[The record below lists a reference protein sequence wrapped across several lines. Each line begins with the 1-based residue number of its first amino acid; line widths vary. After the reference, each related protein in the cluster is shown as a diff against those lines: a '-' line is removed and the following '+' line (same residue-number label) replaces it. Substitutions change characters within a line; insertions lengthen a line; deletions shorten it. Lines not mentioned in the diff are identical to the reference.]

1 MPIKVYRAADMNEAF
16 AAARNS
22 GSLDEL
28 LGLYEEGAKL
38 LFDAGGSALAG
49 KAEIAS
55 ELRKLI
61 DMPGTMASRNSFCV
75 EHGELA
81 LLRADF
87 TVSDGEM
94 VLYRGFTAEIVRR
107 QPDGSWLYV
116 IDHAGASQYGPA
128 PQ

>member
-1 MPIKVYRAADMNEAF
+1 MPGKVYRAADMNEAF

-28 LGLYEEGAKL
+28 LGLYEDGAKL
-38 LFDAGGSALAG
+38 LVDASGSALTGTEMAG
-49 KAEIAS
+49 

-61 DMPGTMASRNSFCV
+61 DLPGTMVSRNSFCV

-87 TVSDGEM
+87 TVSDGD
-94 VLYRGFTAEIVRR
+94 VILYRGFTAEIVRR
-107 QPDGSWLYV
+107 QPDGRWLYV